1 MCSDPRWPRRYP
13 GRVLATD
20 VCAALADPSR
30 LRIFGEICRLPAGV
44 RTANLALDGRDRKAL
59 ERLLRM
65 GLVERVGDR
74 YVARPE
80 VFRQALTSEAS
91 TRPDG
96 ASERVAAL
104 FRQGRLTT
112 MPRPGDLR
120 TELLRYLAR
129 RFDRDRAYSE
139 QEIRDMIAPVW
150 DDHAAIRRYFV
161 DEGIMDRDQQGL
173 AYWRP
178 D

>member
-1 MCSDPRWPRRYP
+1 MR
-13 GRVLATD
+13 A
-20 VCAALADPSR
+20 
-30 LRIFGEICRLPAGV
+30 
-44 RTANLALDGRDRKAL
+44 ANLALSGRDRKAL

-65 GLVERVGDR
+65 GLVERDGDR

-80 VFRQALTSEAS
+80 VFRQALATEA
-91 TRPDG
+91 TARAAGIRPDG

-104 FRQGRLTT
+104 FSRGRLMS

-120 TELLRYLAR
+120 TELLRYLAQ

-139 QEIRDMIAPVW
+139 DEVRDMLTPVW
-150 DDHAAIRRYFV
+150 GDHAAIRRYLV
-161 DEGIMDRDQQGL
+161 DEGIMNRDQQGI